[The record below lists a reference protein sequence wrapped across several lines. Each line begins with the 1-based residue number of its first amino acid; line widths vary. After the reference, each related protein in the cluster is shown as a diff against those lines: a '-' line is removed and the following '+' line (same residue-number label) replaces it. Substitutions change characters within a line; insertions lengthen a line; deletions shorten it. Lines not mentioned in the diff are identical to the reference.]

1 LIRKVLPSLAT
12 QRDILLEKLK
22 TYKHIAVVSHSENIK
37 SYVGYKIKNCEVIEF
52 NEQKLRELKIE

>member
-1 LIRKVLPSLAT
+1 M

-22 TYKHIAVVSHSENIK
+22 TYKHVAVVSHSENIK

-52 NEQKLRELKIE
+52 SEQKLRELKIE